1 MSVSLSSASLYVP
14 STTSSSSTHLN
25 LAFELRKWRIRA
37 SSAASSGVQFT
48 TLESA
53 IAEKDSDAVKEAL
66 DQLSEVG
73 WANKWSSQPYVS
85 RRMTSLRELTTLGIK
100 NAENLAIPSVRN
112 DAAFLFTVVGT
123 TGFLGVLAGQL
134 PGDWGFFV
142 PYLIGS
148 ISLVVLAVGSISP
161 GLLQAAIGGFSSL
174 FPDYQDRIARHE
186 AAHFLVAYLLGLPIL
201 GYSLD
206 IGKEHVNLIDKKLEK
221 LIYSG
226 QLDAKELDRLAVVA
240 MAGLAAEG
248 LQYDKVVGQS
258 ADLFTL
264 QRLINRSKPQ
274 LSKEQQQN
282 LTRWAIIMGRKRK
295 PDHPRRMMSD
305 VLHNRTSVA
314 PPLEEASHR
323 PASEGPLV
331 PPPSEGPLPPYRP
344 PSVAPQ
350 QLPCTRPPRLPSVR
364 PPSMAPQLLSSSA
377 YEPSADPST
386 SSQPTSG
393 HVSSS
398 STSTRRGRGCAK
410 GIKEWGTG
418 KKLHI
423 QFDGNYCPIGDNVAK
438 LTTQLGIIV
447 RNGNIVPLTFV
458 DWNSVPDDIVDAI
471 WKDVKDNL
479 NICPEEYKPICM
491 KNCNSIWKDHKNKL
505 KAKYFKPRSSDPNL
519 KDDVPMNVVPSQWEQ
534 LVEYWR
540 TSER

>member
-282 LTRWAIIMGRKRK
+282 LTRWAVLFAGSLLKNNKVI
-295 PDHPRRMMSD
+295 HESLMSAMSKKAT
-305 VLHNRTSVA
+305 VL
-314 PPLEEASHR
+314 ECIEAI
-323 PASEGPLV
+323 E
-331 PPPSEGPLPPYRP
+331 
-344 PSVAPQ
+344 
-350 QLPCTRPPRLPSVR
+350 
-364 PPSMAPQLLSSSA
+364 
-377 YEPSADPST
+377 
-386 SSQPTSG
+386 
-393 HVSSS
+393 
-398 STSTRRGRGCAK
+398 
-410 GIKEWGTG
+410 
-418 KKLHI
+418 
-423 QFDGNYCPIGDNVAK
+423 
-438 LTTQLGIIV
+438 
-447 RNGNIVPLTFV
+447 
-458 DWNSVPDDIVDAI
+458 
-471 WKDVKDNL
+471 
-479 NICPEEYKPICM
+479 
-491 KNCNSIWKDHKNKL
+491 
-505 KAKYFKPRSSDPNL
+505 KAA
-519 KDDVPMNVVPSQWEQ
+519 
-534 LVEYWR
+534 
-540 TSER
+540 